1 MKAELRVREKWRF
14 IVSNEAVLNP
24 NGGGPPEVFE
34 DVDDDVFKG
43 SFAAAGVGARTEY
56 GKQLQNKADGGS
68 ILGANSS
75 QLHRLK
81 GPVEDS
87 SSTLLEVHA
96 IPEVSSRWTNPTR
109 WKLLASGAWRDVE
122 EHNVKEARV
131 ALMSLRRLGRSV
143 TNMGTTCL
151 TLCDNLCSVLMFEKG
166 RSGVFALNNLC
177 ERAAAY
183 QIGCSIEWRLRHV
196 RSEDNVAD
204 APSRRWGPDFE
215 RPLKSRR
222 LDRNSLG
229 EHFFIDSFE
238 QGSIPSKPSKLKKAE
253 NHKVGESQGRTHSV
267 FRIFCGHSTV
277 E

>member
-1 MKAELRVREKWRF
+1 MWMTTSP
-14 IVSNEAVLNP
+14 I
-24 NGGGPPEVFE
+24 
-34 DVDDDVFKG
+34 KG

-56 GKQLQNKADGGS
+56 GRQLQKKADGGS
-68 ILGANSS
+68 IFGTNSS
-75 QLHRLK
+75 RLERLK

-87 SSTLLEVHA
+87 PSTLLEVHA

-122 EHNVKEARV
+122 EDINVKEARV
-131 ALMSLRRLGRSV
+131 ALMSLGRLGRSV
-143 TNMGTTCL
+143 ANMGTPCL
-151 TLCDNLCSVLMFEKG
+151 TLWDNLCSVLKFEKG

-177 ERAAAY
+177 KRAAAY

-204 APSRRWGPDFE
+204 APSRRWGPDLE

-229 EHFFIDSFE
+229 QHFFIDSFE
-238 QGSIPSKPSKLKKAE
+238 QGSIPSKPSKLKNVE
-253 NHKVGESQGRTHSV
+253 NHKVGPTAFLELFAG
-267 FRIFCGHSTV
+267 TV
-277 E
+277 RLSEAM

>member
-1 MKAELRVREKWRF
+1 MLCLRGQAQAPSLSHVACSSQRIKNHLGAQSGSSPANPEVHVGDSSDRGYGLMSMFAESSHVKAELRVREKWRF

-68 ILGANSS
+68 IFGENSS
-75 QLHRLK
+75 RLQRLK

-109 WKLLASGAWRDVE
+109 WKLLAPGAWRDVE
-122 EHNVKEARV
+122 EHINVKEARV

-151 TLCDNLCSVLMFEKG
+151 TLCDNLCPVLMFEKG
-166 RSGVFALNNLC
+166 RSGLEQL
-177 ERAAAY
+177 
-183 QIGCSIEWRLRHV
+183 V
-196 RSEDNVAD
+196 R
-204 APSRRWGPDFE
+204 
-215 RPLKSRR
+215 
-222 LDRNSLG
+222 
-229 EHFFIDSFE
+229 
-238 QGSIPSKPSKLKKAE
+238 
-253 NHKVGESQGRTHSV
+253 ESSCISNWMLHR
-267 FRIFCGHSTV
+267 V
-277 E
+277 ETSPCQVRGQRC